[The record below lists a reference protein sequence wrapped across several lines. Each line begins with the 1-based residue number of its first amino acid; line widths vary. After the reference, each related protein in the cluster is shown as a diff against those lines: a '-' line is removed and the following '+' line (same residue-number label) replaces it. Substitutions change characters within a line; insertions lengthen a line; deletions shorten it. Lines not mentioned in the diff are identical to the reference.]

1 MDEDENKTD
10 HWINKH
16 INDRLD
22 KATWKEKMYKE
33 TVEMLQTEERF
44 VNYFKQFH
52 PLSIEGFIKFYA
64 QTKVSRYEYA
74 EVMKKERERKDNQFN
89 VLAEWALVAI
99 LKFKVDKLKSK
110 WDKGLMKEKEIIFY
124 DFSEWEEDPL
134 TCPYIE
140 PVSIYDIEEY
150 LEFYDEL
157 WKEQDEYI
165 LENGDPDDDDYEE
178 DEDEWFYF
186 KKEKVDGMK
195 EVGYEYSNWMKKRNG
210 MERNPFP
217 ARGAMEG
224 RWMQAARAEETAKN
238 TPPPPVIAPVI
249 PKTIE
254 DKKKTKTKAKD
265 SQKNKP
271 KDEVVQPPPE
281 PVKPAFIND
290 RRKFLSLIQ
299 YDPYE
304 LERFIKTLD
313 TKEVL
318 QNYRAMHRT
327 HDTREFTERIEMD
340 LYTLGDAKEHVP
352 IQSHD
357 DWRKAVA
364 EACELYK
371 RRKVREAIVS
381 WWEVYN
387 EILLSGM
394 KYEYINTMPPK
405 KFDKTIRET
414 LILQIKRGRELA
426 GEPGNM
432 DY

>member
-1 MDEDENKTD
+1 MDEDENKED
-10 HWINKH
+10 HWINKQV
-16 INDRLD
+16 NNRLD
-22 KATWKEKMYKE
+22 KATWKEKMYKD

-44 VNYFKQFH
+44 VNYLNQFH
-52 PLSIEGFIKFYA
+52 PLCTEIFIKFYA
-64 QTKVSRYEYA
+64 NTKVSRYEYA
-74 EVMKKERERKDNQFN
+74 EVMKKDRERRDNQFN

-99 LKFKVDKLKSK
+99 LKFKIELLKNK
-110 WDKGLMKEKEIIFY
+110 WDKGLLNDKGIIFY
-124 DFSEWEEDPL
+124 DFSEWDEDPL
-134 TCPYIE
+134 TCPYID
-140 PVSIYDIEEY
+140 PVSFYDIQEY

-165 LENGDPDDDDYEE
+165 AEHGDPDDDDYEE
-178 DEDEWFYF
+178 EEDEWFYF
-186 KKEKVDGMK
+186 KKEDVDGMK
-195 EVGYEYSNWMKKRNG
+195 EVGYEYNNWIKKRNN
-210 MERNPFP
+210 MEGHNFP
-217 ARGAMEG
+217 ARGIKEG
-224 RWMQAARAEETAKN
+224 QWIHAARAEETAKN
-238 TPPPPVIAPVI
+238 TPPPPVVAPVI
-249 PKTIE
+249 PKPVA
-254 DKKKTKTKAKD
+254 DVKKSRTKAKD
-265 SQKNKP
+265 NSKKEI
-271 KDEVVQPPPE
+271 KEEVVQPPLP
-281 PVKPAFIND
+281 PAQPTFVND
-290 RRKFLSLIQ
+290 RRKFLNGIQ

-304 LERFIKTLD
+304 YEKFIRKFETN
-313 TKEVL
+313 EVV
-318 QNYRAMHRT
+318 QNYKTMHRT

-364 EACELYK
+364 DACEMYK

-387 EILLSGM
+387 ETLLSGK

-426 GEPGNM
+426 GEPGDM